1 MNDVEAQLA
10 DALARQR
17 RSWRLP
23 RSTAILLGIVL
34 VVAGFVGGAYTTRQV
49 LTPTPA
55 ATNPQQQFPGGG
67 NFQGG
72 FNRGGNGGT
81 GGAGTGG
88 TGGQPAGGGTR

>member
-49 LTPTPA
+49 LTPTAPA

-67 NFQGG
+67 NFPGGG
-72 FNRGGNGGT
+72 FNRGGNGGN
-81 GGAGTGG
+81 GG